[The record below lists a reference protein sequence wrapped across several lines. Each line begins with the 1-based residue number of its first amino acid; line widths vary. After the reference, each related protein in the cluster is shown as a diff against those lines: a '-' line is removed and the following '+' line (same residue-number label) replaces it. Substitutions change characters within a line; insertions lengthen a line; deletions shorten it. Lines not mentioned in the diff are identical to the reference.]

1 MIEHTNNKKLSSLS
15 QGGWAT
21 HLKGSCPK
29 LIKRFAWRWF
39 PYKYDAFNRHKW
51 RAMDPYANIEEVSTY
66 PAKVDVKLGI
76 IKEFAHAHKD
86 YVGACRDLGVPYK
99 ILDLSGPDWVEVVR
113 NCDCDAFLVRPSCE
127 LSVWKRMYDER
138 LRVMVEDMGKI
149 IYPSYDELWFYE
161 SKRRMCYWL
170 QAHEIPH
177 PKTWIFYNCDN
188 ATEFAQNVEFPIVFK
203 TDFGSA
209 ASGVRIFRSRRQLMR
224 TIKRCFRR
232 GVVRK
237 DEDPRDRS
245 WGSVLLQEY
254 LPDPKEWRMIRIGD
268 SYFGHQK
275 LRKGEFHSGSRLYGW
290 YDPPREL
297 LDFAREITEDGKFT
311 SMCIDILET
320 MNGNYYV
327 NELQSLF
334 GASQPH
340 QMRVNN
346 KPGRYVYDSQ
356 EEQWCYEEGE
366 FNTNGSC
373 NLRVEALLEILKC
386 SI

>member
-1 MIEHTNNKKLSSLS
+1 MRCRLLGN
-15 QGGWAT
+15 GRAT
-21 HLKGSCPK
+21 HLNGLCFRP
-29 LIKRFAWRWF
+29 IKHLAWRWF
-39 PYKYDAFNRHKW
+39 PCKYEAYNRRKW
-51 RAMDPYANIEEVSTY
+51 RAEDPYADAEEVSTY
-66 PAKVDVKLGI
+66 PAKVDVRLGI
-76 IKEFAHAHKD
+76 IKEFTHAHKD
-86 YVGACRDLGVPYK
+86 YMGACCDLGVPYK
-99 ILDLSGPDWVEVVR
+99 ILDLSRPDWITVMQ
-113 NCDCDAFLVRPSCE
+113 NSGCDAFLVCPSCE

-149 IYPSYDELWFYE
+149 IYPSYNELWFYE

-170 QAHEIPH
+170 QAHGISH
-177 PKTWIFYNCDN
+177 PQTWIFYNFSDAMEFTRN
-188 ATEFAQNVEFPIVFK
+188 TELPIVFK
-203 TDFGSA
+203 SDFGSA
-209 ASGVRIFRSRRQLMR
+209 ASGVRVFRSRLLLRR
-224 TIKRCFRR
+224 YIKRCF
-232 GVVRK
+232 GKGIVRK

-254 LPDPKEWRMIRIGD
+254 LADAKEWRMIRIGD

-275 LRKGEFHSGSRLYGW
+275 LRKGNFHSGSRIYGW

-297 LDFAREITEDGKFT
+297 LDFTREITEEGKFT

-340 QMRVNN
+340 QMRVNG
-346 KPGRYVYDSQ
+346 KPGRYIYDSQ
-356 EEQWCYEEGE
+356 KKHWQFEEGE

-373 NLRVEALLEILKC
+373 NLRIKALLKTLMHKKT
-386 SI
+386 